1 MEIFASERKAIASKL
16 LGDRAGS
23 LSKTTHEKISKN
35 RASDTDRINAMVLV
49 KARIL
54 ATDQGVDK
62 IVGDLVKRDHF
73 TILSSEAGV
82 IFALMVEN
90 DRAFVHLV
98 DGF

>member
-1 MEIFASERKAIASKL
+1 
-16 LGDRAGS
+16 
-23 LSKTTHEKISKN
+23 
-35 RASDTDRINAMVLV
+35 MVLV

-62 IVGDLVKRDHF
+62 IVGDLVKRDYF